1 MSRVSGEKQQVS
13 LVAEMNGA
21 GYESEVILSIGAA
34 IAESPSQAQRGA
46 PSRAER
52 EALLRALLLARG
64 LERALTVA
72 GHRLGR
78 RGPLHQLT
86 AAVSTAS
93 ALDPDDRLF
102 LPHDLI
108 SAHAARGM
116 PPADLLAAR
125 LGQARTENAS
135 GPVMAGIAPGA
146 VVPIATGSA
155 MALAGGGNSRVA
167 AAVVEAEWL
176 ADAAT
181 ARALELARERALPVV
196 VLGIGSAN
204 SAVRRIRGAADRD
217 QPEAV
222 LAAVAAAA
230 DTVRAEGGP
239 AILYCAPL
247 AEHADDPE
255 SARLAGAGRD
265 PLPTYEH
272 WLCSHGFA
280 REELRALRTAVV
292 AQVKTASEA
301 LAAGLEGRNP

>member
-155 MALAGGGNSRVA
+155 MALAG
-167 AAVVEAEWL
+167 VEAEWL